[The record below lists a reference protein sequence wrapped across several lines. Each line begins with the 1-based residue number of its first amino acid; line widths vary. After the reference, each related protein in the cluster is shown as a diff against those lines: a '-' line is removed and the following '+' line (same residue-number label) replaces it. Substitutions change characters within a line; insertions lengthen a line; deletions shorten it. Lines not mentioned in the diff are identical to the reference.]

1 MTKPHIPDL
10 STLEKKLGTDLSDG
24 LPVREAKIR
33 LEKSNKNGK
42 ECSSVFVARKRP
54 AWTALLTFAGSPY
67 ALLLLI
73 TSLLTGLFG
82 KTVLGWSVFAVTLAA
97 TAFGGVLSLY
107 AQRTFESMGEYASPM
122 VKVKRGG
129 NIFYTDGRNLVQG
142 DLIFVK
148 TGDLITCDARLVR
161 SEGLVVDEL
170 VIKKDNIIKRRVDK
184 HFDAVY
190 NEKNCTVPDAA
201 NMIYAGSAVING
213 SATALVVATG
223 DEVYLHERI
232 GNGELGGKDSEPA
245 AVKAIRPTV
254 YKISFVCATS
264 LLLLS
269 LIGLL
274 TLHGKEIFVCNFTM
288 LLSAVFLVTTELL
301 SGGAR
306 YVLSSYIK
314 RLAQRRREKS
324 KNASRAS
331 IRSVKAADTLATV
344 SDLVL
349 VGTAGLCGG
358 SFSLSA
364 TYTANGVIERLDTS
378 TDEGARIL
386 SFIHTYL
393 KAQRESGAENDLS
406 ADGCLEALY
415 THLRSTEFDISGA
428 SLAIKSLYFAK
439 DARNGF
445 EYACAETDSEIF
457 RSSLIADPKI
467 LTLCDLIRD
476 GEDTRAIRDTDI
488 EEVKDFC
495 RAAANEG
502 LRCIWCVSEKDRS
515 TILECVITLYQP
527 QDASLASTVAEMRKF
542 GIKTTVFL
550 PDENDLSANLVSNC
564 IKKGILLGNV
574 ALASEFRRSGRSLA
588 EAIGNYDAYV
598 GFTVSEYAELV
609 TEMKKKG
616 AKIAAYAVANEY
628 NEILARADISIS
640 CDTIEYSSAK
650 YRESLYERVAP
661 DGRDTNDRAS
671 QQTRLLSKVIVKRA
685 NENGGGI
692 AAAFK
697 TIKTA
702 RKAYVSFAQSLLLF
716 ALLMSSLLSFSI
728 MTVLTGN
735 ILLDPLQTVTLAAT
749 FAFLSVTVFTR
760 AEHVDGV
767 LAKSRD
773 FTRYPIDLVKR
784 NLISIIS
791 RAAAAAVLA
800 IAIKIL
806 DATGVFGDRTTY
818 KLPIFI
824 CLLLTVF
831 IEVFSLNRK
840 FTKKGE
846 GRSNCWI
853 KVIVAYTVAIA
864 IVAFSTQNVFSSD
877 FYPNGL
883 GSLEFLV
890 IPAYIV
896 LYVIAIAV
904 VPMIEKKRNK
914 R

>member
-1 MTKPHIPDL
+1 MTNPHIPDL
-10 STLEKKLGTDLSDG
+10 STLEKKLGTDLSEG
-24 LPVREAKIR
+24 LPVREAKLR

-42 ECSSVFVARKRP
+42 EKSSVFVAHKRH
-54 AWTALLTFAGSPY
+54 AWTAFLTFASSPY
-67 ALLLLI
+67 AILLLI
-73 TSLLTGLFG
+73 TSLLTALFG
-82 KTVLGWSVFAVTLAA
+82 KTVIGWSVFAVTLAA
-97 TAFGGVLSLY
+97 TAFGGVLALY
-107 AQRTFESMGEYASPM
+107 AQRTFDSMGEYASPM

-129 NIFYTDGRNLVQG
+129 NIFYTDGRNLVEG
-142 DLIFVK
+142 DVIFVK
-148 TGDLITCDARLVR
+148 AGDLITCDARLIR

-170 VIKKDNIIKRRVDK
+170 VMRKDNIIKRRVDK
-184 HFDAVY
+184 HFDATY

-201 NMIYAGSAVING
+201 NMLYAGSAVING

-223 DEVYLHERI
+223 DGVYLHERI
-232 GNGELGGKDSEPA
+232 RNGELGGRDTD
-245 AVKAIRPTV
+245 PTV
-254 YKISFVCATS
+254 VKTIKPTLYKVSFLCAS
-264 LLLLS
+264 GLLILS

-288 LLSAVFLVTTELL
+288 LLSAVFLITTELL

-314 RLAQRRREKS
+314 RLARRRHDKT

-331 IRSVKAADTLATV
+331 IRSVKAADTLATIT
-344 SDLVL
+344 DLVL
-349 VGTAGLCGG
+349 VGTAGLCSGG
-358 SFSLSA
+358 FSLAA
-364 TYTANGVIERLDTS
+364 TYTSNGVIEKLDTT
-378 TDEGARIL
+378 TDNGARIL
-386 SFIHTYL
+386 YFIHTYL

-415 THLRSTEFDISGA
+415 SHLRATEFDISGA

-439 DARNGF
+439 DARNGH

-457 RSSLIADPKI
+457 RTSLIFDSKI
-467 LTLCDLIRD
+467 LTLCDLVRD
-476 GEDTRAIRDTDI
+476 GEDTRSITDADVND
-488 EEVKDFC
+488 VKSFC
-495 RAAANEG
+495 RAAARDG
-502 LRCIWCVSEKDRS
+502 LRCLYCVSEKDRS
-515 TILECVITLYQP
+515 TILEGVITLYQP
-527 QDASLASTVAEMRKF
+527 QDTSLSSTVAEMSRF

-564 IKKGILLGNV
+564 IKNGILSGNT
-574 ALASEFRRSGRSLA
+574 ALASEFRRNGKTLLDA
-588 EAIGNYDAYV
+588 VGKFDAYV
-598 GFTVSEYAELV
+598 GFSVQEYAELI

-616 AKIAAYAVANEY
+616 AKIAAYGVDNGY
-628 NEILARADISIS
+628 NEILGRANISIS
-640 CDTIEYSSAK
+640 CDTIEYSSTK

-671 QQTRLLSKVIVKRA
+671 QQTRLLSKVIVKRS
-685 NENGGGI
+685 NENGGGV

-697 TIKTA
+697 AIKTA
-702 RKAYVSFAQSLLLF
+702 RKAYVSFAQALLLF
-716 ALLMSSLLSFSI
+716 AFLMSSLLSFSI

-735 ILLDPLQTVTLAAT
+735 ILLDPLHTVTLAAT

-760 AEHVDGV
+760 ADHIDGV
-767 LAKSRD
+767 LASSRD
-773 FTRYPIDLVKR
+773 FTTYPIDLIKHNIPSV
-784 NLISIIS
+784 IA
-791 RAAAAAVLA
+791 RAAVAAV
-800 IAIKIL
+800 IAIVVKIL
-806 DATGVFGDRTTY
+806 DVVGVFGDHATY

-831 IEVFSLNRK
+831 VEVFAINRK

-853 KVIVAYTVAIA
+853 KVIVAYAVAIV
-864 IVAFSTQNVFSSD
+864 ICAFSTQNVFSTE

-896 LYVIAIAV
+896 LYVIAMIVA
-904 VPMIEKKRNK
+904 PMIEKKEK
-914 R
+914 